1 MAEFRA
7 NSPHR
12 TQTRAMPCRHV
23 PPWRLRFGPSMRLR
37 SLPLL
42 IGILPASLWAADDDR
57 FAALPEAVARVER
70 ETGGKVLQ
78 VRPIQRG
85 DREVFRMK
93 VLTPEGRVKIVLDD
107 PKRNRNRRD
116 DANEDRERAEREP
129 DPEDHRR

>member
-1 MAEFRA
+1 
-7 NSPHR
+7 
-12 TQTRAMPCRHV
+12 MPCRHV

-42 IGILPASLWAADDDR
+42 IGMFPVSLAAADGDR
-57 FAALPEAVARVER
+57 YADLPEAVARVER

-85 DREVFRMK
+85 NREVFRMK

-107 PKRNRNRRD
+107 PKRNRNRRG
-116 DANEDRERAEREP
+116 DAKEDREWTDRDPPPEER
-129 DPEDHRR
+129 RR

>member
-1 MAEFRA
+1 
-7 NSPHR
+7 
-12 TQTRAMPCRHV
+12 
-23 PPWRLRFGPSMRLR
+23 MRLR